1 MPSLSS
7 QNGAFPP
14 LPLPPGVSANYV
26 HCPSNGLTF
35 HLLEAGYVPGDHR
48 PLLLLVHGFPE
59 LAFSWRKV
67 MPALADAG
75 YYVVAFDQRGYGRT
89 TGWDDSVYAKTNMS
103 DYSAT
108 NLVRDVVILV
118 NALGYL
124 EVNCIVGHDF
134 GAVTSAMCAWMRP
147 DMFKSLVIMSHPFKE
162 HPGLPFD
169 IVHGKGKIPKPPAD
183 IHSAL
188 RNLDSPRRHYK
199 WYNSTPTAALHWYA
213 PAQGLKSF
221 FRGYWH
227 LKSAD
232 WAGNDPKPLQAW
244 SAEELAKM
252 PMYYIMPWC
261 KSMPETIEI
270 MMVGEDEE
278 KSKSWMPDDMLDVY
292 VQEWTRTGF
301 QGALNWYRA
310 FTDPEKKKDLDL
322 FAGRKIECPTTFI
335 SGAKDWGNY
344 QEPGALEDLP
354 NTCAQFKGV
363 KMVEGAGHWPQQE
376 QPESVVR
383 EILGFLKSLD
393 N

>member
-1 MPSLSS
+1 MQIPPS
-7 QNGAFPP
+7 QNDAFPP
-14 LPLPPGVSANYV
+14 LPLPPGVSENYV
-26 HCPSNGLTF
+26 HCTSNGLTF
-35 HLLEAGYVPGDHR
+35 HLLEAGHTPGEHR
-48 PLLLLVHGFPE
+48 PLLLLVHGYPE

-103 DYSAT
+103 EFTAT
-108 NLVRDVVILV
+108 NLVRDVVVLV
-118 NALGYL
+118 NALGYRQ
-124 EVNCIVGHDF
+124 VNCIVGHDF

-147 DMFKSLVIMSHPFKE
+147 DMFKTLVMMSHPFKE

-169 IVHGKGKIPKPPAD
+169 LVHGQGKKQPPPAD

-188 RNLDSPRRHYK
+188 RNLDNPRRHYK

-221 FRGYWH
+221 LRGYWH
-227 LKSAD
+227 VKSAN
-232 WAGNDPKPLQAW
+232 WAGNDPKPLQGW
-244 SAEELAKM
+244 NAEELAKM
-252 PMYYIMPWC
+252 PLYYIMPLC
-261 KSMPETIEI
+261 KSMPETIE
-270 MMVGEDEE
+270 MMMTGEDEE
-278 KSKSWMPDDMLDVY
+278 KTKGWLPDDELDVY

-310 FTDPEKKKDLDL
+310 FTDPEKRKDMDL
-322 FAGRKIECPTTFI
+322 FAGRKIECPATFI
-335 SGAKDWGNY
+335 SGDKDWGNY
-344 QEPGALEDLP
+344 QEPGALDNLP

-363 KMVEGAGHWPQQE
+363 KLVEGAGHWPQQE

-383 EILGFLKSLD
+383 EVLEFLNSQSC
-393 N
+393 